1 MNKEAAGEIAALQH
15 RLAGLQTEV
24 ERLEDV
30 KAIKI
35 LQRAYGYYVDQAS
48 WDEVADLFTDDA
60 SVELAKGGV
69 YQGKDRIREFFY
81 KLGNDKTGLT
91 EGQLNEHIQ
100 LQPVVHVSA
109 DGMTAKARWRALIL
123 AGQYGERAVWGE
135 GPYENEY
142 RKEDGIWK
150 ISKLHWYQTF
160 IVPYAGGW
168 GANTDVTGG
177 DALGA
182 SAATTTGVAGAR
194 RQSRRGVTPGS
205 RRGPES
211 PIRLHFLAAPL
222 QCADARNLEFA
233 GAFYTPARENGVSP
247 GRARKVSRRH

>member
-1 MNKEAAGEIAALQH
+1 MVRFLYIVLFCCSLLVLTFAGCDNQDRQMNKEAAGEIAALQH

-35 LQRAYGYYVDQAS
+35 LQRAYGYYVDQAA

-177 DALGA
+177 RVVEDVLPPDQPP
-182 SAATTTGVAGAR
+182 TENYDVWPGVY
-194 RQSRRGVTPGS
+194 VP
-205 RRGPES
+205 PFHYHN
-211 PIRLHFLAAPL
+211 P
-222 QCADARNLEFA
+222 
-233 GAFYTPARENGVSP
+233 VS
-247 GRARKVSRRH
+247 GR